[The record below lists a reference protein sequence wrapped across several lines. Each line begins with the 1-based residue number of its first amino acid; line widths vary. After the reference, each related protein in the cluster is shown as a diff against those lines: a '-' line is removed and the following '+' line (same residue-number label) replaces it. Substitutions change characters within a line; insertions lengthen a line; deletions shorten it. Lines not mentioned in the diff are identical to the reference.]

1 MPPSSS
7 LATLSSFLQDLRYN
21 LHAFGFKFLIT
32 IEQISV
38 SFIVFFLKII
48 VFGKVPAD
56 CKIVEGTVEIDQS
69 SLTGE
74 SLPITVYKGESCK
87 MGATVA
93 RGEVEGIVL
102 STGANTFFGR
112 TASLLQVL
120 FLNPINNISIFIYY
134 YYLFS

>member
-1 MPPSSS
+1 M
-7 LATLSSFLQDLRYN
+7 
-21 LHAFGFKFLIT
+21 
-32 IEQISV
+32 
-38 SFIVFFLKII
+38 
-48 VFGKVPAD
+48 
-56 CKIVEGTVEIDQS
+56 EIDQS

-120 FLNPINNISIFIYY
+120 FFKPINK
-134 YYLFS
+134 YLFSFFIITYFLNSFVLRMTAS